1 MPAATLI
8 RAPGAA
14 DREAFIAA
22 VRVSRS
28 LHGRWVQPPDTAAAF
43 AQYLRRLSRPENA
56 GFLVVDRADGG
67 LVGFVNVNEIVLG
80 AFASG
85 YLGYAAFAGKAG
97 RGLMRDG
104 LGQVIGAA
112 FGRMSLHRLEAN
124 IQPSN
129 LPSIAL
135 ITRLGFRHEGFSPR
149 YLQVAGAWRDHER
162 FALTTE
168 DWAAQMSGRDV
179 PAQHGSAQHE
189 SAQHGLVGPREG
201 PAAGG

>member
-1 MPAATLI
+1 VPAATLI

-22 VRVSRS
+22 VRLSRS
-28 LHGRWVQPPDTAAAF
+28 LHGPWIQPPDTAAAF

-67 LVGFVNVNEIVLG
+67 LAGFVNVNEMVLG

-104 LGQVIGAA
+104 LAQVIGAA
-112 FGRMSLHRLEAN
+112 FGRIGLHRLEAN

-129 LPSIAL
+129 SPSIAL
-135 ITRLGFRHEGFSPR
+135 VTRLGFRHEGFSPR
-149 YLQVAGAWRDHER
+149 YLQVAGTWRDHER

-168 DWAAQMSGRDV
+168 DWTAQMSG
-179 PAQHGSAQHE
+179 QHVSAQHV
-189 SAQHGLVGPREG
+189 SAPHGLVGPREG